1 MREID
6 GEYPEFLRGCILQR
20 DRDTFAMYDFAYVR
34 RNGAQDLSQVE
45 ARRDFARQV
54 EEQLKPIVLSSYFLF
69 CAHA

>member
-20 DRDTFAMYDFAYVR
+20 DGDTFGMYDFAYVR

-54 EEQLKPIVLSSYFLF
+54 EEQLKPIVLSLHFLF

>member
-1 MREID
+1 MANTR
-6 GEYPEFLRGCILQR
+6 EFLRGCILQR
-20 DRDTFAMYDFAYVR
+20 VGDTFGMYDFAYGR

>member
-1 MREID
+1 VRKIR
-6 GEYPEFLRGCILQR
+6 GKYPEFVRGCILQR
-20 DRDTFAMYDFAYVR
+20 NGDTIGMYHFAYVC

-45 ARRDFARQV
+45 ARGDFARQI

>member
-6 GEYPEFLRGCILQR
+6 GEYPEFLRGCILHR
-20 DRDTFAMYDFAYVR
+20 DGGTFGMYDFAYVR

>member
-6 GEYPEFLRGCILQR
+6 GEYPEFLRGCILKR
-20 DRDTFAMYDFAYVR
+20 DGDTFAMYDFAYVR

>member
-1 MREID
+1 
-6 GEYPEFLRGCILQR
+6 LQR
-20 DRDTFAMYDFAYVR
+20 DGDTFGMYDFAYVR

-69 CAHA
+69 CAHPLWSSLGMHPGWYRTKV